1 MNRKWSTG
9 TMGVAIVVALVV
21 GFFIAK
27 TLTFAPAPAP
37 PTKAAAQTM
46 KAVIN
51 RSSTD
56 NSCQQYAGSD
66 FGHVIKYAF
75 PLLNRGD
82 NIVWHG
88 QVDGGGPNVKVEV
101 DFDPAFSPFGSSNS
115 FKEDQPSPAVGNL
128 VAPRDYPFSAVFVD
142 GTKCA
147 SFSDPGVHVN

>member
-1 MNRKWSTG
+1 VNGKWSTSIV
-9 TMGVAIVVALVV
+9 GVTTVVALVV

-27 TLTFAPAPAP
+27 ILTFAPAP
-37 PTKAAAQTM
+37 KAAQTT

-66 FGHVIKYAF
+66 FGHVVKYAY

-88 QVDGGGPNVKVEV
+88 QVDDKGPNVTVKV
-101 DFDPAFSPFGSSNS
+101 DFEPAFSPFGSSHS
-115 FKEDQPSPAVGNL
+115 FKEDQPSPAIGNL
-128 VAPRDYPFSAVFVD
+128 VASRDYPFSAVSVG
-142 GTKCA
+142 GTPCA